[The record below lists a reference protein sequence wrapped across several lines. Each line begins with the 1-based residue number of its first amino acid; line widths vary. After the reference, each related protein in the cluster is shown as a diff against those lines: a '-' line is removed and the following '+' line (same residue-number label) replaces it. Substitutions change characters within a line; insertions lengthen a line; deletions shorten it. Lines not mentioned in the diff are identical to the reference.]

1 MAKKDTINALIRRG
15 IDEEISEK
23 LADEGFL
30 LGDVKSASI
39 EELSELMTEEQA
51 KDVKKKIGK
60 KPKPQKKTKK
70 KSKKKKKKKEEEI
83 DLEAPDKI
91 EPLKG
96 VAKELDEIQ
105 QEKGYD
111 LPRAMIAKAGDRIEK
126 EGLDKEDYETILEI
140 IHEKYQSRQV
150 DALDSVG
157 IVGAQS
163 IGEPGTQMTMRTFHH
178 AGVAEL
184 GVTQG
189 LPRMIEVVDARK
201 VPSTPVME
209 VHLIDEYKKDRGKA
223 KTIASK
229 LEVTRLIDIADLEI
243 DMADMKV
250 SISPDMEKV
259 EEENI
264 DLDEAVKRLGKMRG
278 IDCTVERKGDMIYIY
293 SAEGKFSELHQI
305 VENAKKTKIKGLKG
319 VERAIIRDLG
329 HEYVI
334 YTEGTNLKKVLEVE
348 GVDISNTF
356 SNSMVEIYNVLGVEA
371 ARNSIIKE
379 AKDTLN
385 EQGLEVDTRHIMLV
399 ADMMTNE
406 GDIKAIGRHGVS
418 GKKTSVLARA
428 AFEITSTHLLRAAI
442 VGEEDKLDGVAENV
456 IVGQPITQGT
466 GAVKVKYTPNR
477 SQED

>member
-15 IDEEISEK
+15 IDEEIAEK

-30 LGDVKSASI
+30 LGDVKSATN
-39 EELSELMTEEQA
+39 EELSELMTEDQA
-51 KDVKKKIGK
+51 KSVKKKIGK
-60 KPKPQKKTKK
+60 KPKKK
-70 KSKKKKKKKEEEI
+70 KRKKKKKKKKKKDKEEDI
-83 DLEAPDKI
+83 DLTAPDKI
-91 EPLKG
+91 KPLEG
-96 VAKELDEIQ
+96 VAEKLDKINE
-105 QEKGYD
+105 EKDYD
-111 LPRAMIAKAGDRIEK
+111 LPRSMIKKAADRIEE
-126 EGLDKEDYETILEI
+126 EGVDEEDYETILEI
-140 IHEKYQSRQV
+140 IQDKFRSRKI
-150 DALDSVG
+150 DPLDSVG

-209 VHLIDEYKKDRGKA
+209 VHIIDKWKQDRDKA
-223 KTIASK
+223 KMIASK
-229 LEVTRLIDIADLEI
+229 LEVTRLIDIAELEI
-243 DMADMKV
+243 DMADMKI
-250 SISPDMEKV
+250 SINPDMDEIK
-259 EEENI
+259 EENI
-264 DLDEAVKRLGKMRG
+264 DLDDV
-278 IDCTVERKGDMIYIY
+278 VERMKKLRGLDVKVERDGNIIYLT
-293 SAEGKFSELHQI
+293 SKEAKFSQLHQI
-305 VENAKKTKIKGLKG
+305 EEKARKAKIKGLKG
-319 VERAIIRDLG
+319 VERAIIRDVG
-329 HEYVI
+329 NEYVI
-334 YTEGTNLKKVLEVE
+334 FTEGTNLKKVLQVE

-385 EQGLEVDTRHIMLV
+385 EQGLEVDIRHIMLV

-406 GDIKAIGRHGVS
+406 GDVKAIGRHGVS

-442 VGEEDKLDGVAENV
+442 VGEVDDLDGVAENV

-466 GAVKVKYTPNR
+466 GAVKVKYTPKG
-477 SQED
+477 SKED